1 MATRINHKSDFTSYE
16 QFTRYDKPVAVPERV
31 RITYFTETG
40 FPRCFVAE
48 RNGDILKNCS
58 LSDDG
63 MSLRV
68 YVALSRQY
76 IGTGPLKKII
86 TETVEDANFPNGE
99 KRLDSVAESNV
110 VLWSGNSD
118 NGLDTEDES
127 ELLPFRYGYSAY
139 ELAKIHGYEGPEEEY
154 ALAPLLAINELENY
168 AKKDLSNVDEAEFAY
183 KNVLPT
189 SVWECR
195 LDDDPETA
203 TPGIRDFW
211 KMNMIE
217 LWEAANKQRRLLVKS
232 TGIGTLVSPVSCSY
246 VESPSGDR
254 FVSAQII
261 FLGADDYVYRVNFDE
276 KGSIL
281 YQSYW
286 SHTEFATK
294 KEMANITPVYVIDL
308 GEYSSSE
315 GFVFTDPLL
324 SELAAAINAV
334 SEGKATLLLK
344 GSTPYGDPLFFSGVS
359 VRIDAGIDYRLT
371 FLMSNGRSYWI
382 SFEAGYPDSVQQ
394 GFTEGGDSGTITS
407 EAYTDNKDY
416 KEI

>member
-118 NGLDTEDES
+118 SGLDTEDES
-127 ELLPFRYGYSAY
+127 KLLPFRYGYSAY
-139 ELAKIHGYEGPEEEY
+139 ELAKIHGYEGTEEEY

-168 AKKDLSNVDEAEFAY
+168 AKKDLSNVRLADFREKGVYPVESFVYSVDNDHSVSVGNKEAFAA
-183 KNVLPT
+183 LLG
-189 SVWECR
+189 SVSENLDSLLYAQSIASAAGDLGLSAAAVSLIGNDPLSYSVTFVGNDSYWHELRVDGSGAITRQYAYR
-195 LDDDPETA
+195 LDD
-203 TPGIRDFW
+203 
-211 KMNMIE
+211 M
-217 LWEAANKQRRLLVKS
+217 
-232 TGIGTLVSPVSCSY
+232 
-246 VESPSGDR
+246 
-254 FVSAQII
+254 
-261 FLGADDYVYRVNFDE
+261 
-276 KGSIL
+276 
-281 YQSYW
+281 
-286 SHTEFATK
+286 ATK
-294 KEMANITPVYVIDL
+294 DWLTSQGYKPTRVVDL

-315 GFVFTDPLL
+315 GFYFNEPLL
-324 SELAAAINAV
+324 AELAAAINAV
-334 SEGKATLLLK
+334 SEEKASLLLK
-344 GSTPYGDPLFFSGVS
+344 ATTSNRVHLAFTGAS
-359 VRIDAGIDYRLT
+359 VRIEDGVDYRLT
-371 FLMSNGRSYWI
+371 FLFDDGRSYSI
-382 SFEAGYPDSVQQ
+382 SFEAGYPDTVTQ
-394 GFTEGGDSGTITS
+394 GFVQSGTITS
-407 EAYTDNKDY
+407 EAYTDTTDY
-416 KEI
+416 EEI

>member
-110 VLWSGNSD
+110 ILWSGNSD
-118 NGLDTEDES
+118 NGLDTEDGA

-139 ELAKIHGYEGPEEEY
+139 ELAKIHGYEGTEEEY
-154 ALAPLLAINELENY
+154 ALAPLLAINELEDY

-394 GFTEGGDSGTITS
+394 GFTEGGGSGTITS

>member
-139 ELAKIHGYEGPEEEY
+139 ELAKIHGYEGTEEEY
-154 ALAPLLAINELENY
+154 ALAPLLAINELQNY

>member
-1 MATRINHKSDFTSYE
+1 M
-16 QFTRYDKPVAVPERV
+16 
-31 RITYFTETG
+31 
-40 FPRCFVAE
+40 
-48 RNGDILKNCS
+48 
-58 LSDDG
+58 
-63 MSLRV
+63 
-68 YVALSRQY
+68 
-76 IGTGPLKKII
+76 
-86 TETVEDANFPNGE
+86 
-99 KRLDSVAESNV
+99 
-110 VLWSGNSD
+110 
-118 NGLDTEDES
+118 
-127 ELLPFRYGYSAY
+127 
-139 ELAKIHGYEGPEEEY
+139 
-154 ALAPLLAINELENY
+154 
-168 AKKDLSNVDEAEFAY
+168 
-183 KNVLPT
+183 
-189 SVWECR
+189 
-195 LDDDPETA
+195 
-203 TPGIRDFW
+203 
-211 KMNMIE
+211 
-217 LWEAANKQRRLLVKS
+217 
-232 TGIGTLVSPVSCSY
+232 SPVSCSY

-394 GFTEGGDSGTITS
+394 GFTEGGGSGTITS

>member
-110 VLWSGNSD
+110 ILWSGNSD
-118 NGLDTEDES
+118 NGLDTEDGA
-127 ELLPFRYGYSAY
+127 ELSPFRYGYSAY
-139 ELAKIHGYEGPEEEY
+139 ELAKIHGYEGTEEEY

-315 GFVFTDPLL
+315 GFDFTDPLL
-324 SELAAAINAV
+324 SELAAAMNAV

-344 GSTPYGDPLFFSGVS
+344 GSTPYGDPLFFTGVS

-371 FLMSNGRSYWI
+371 FLMSNGRSYSI
-382 SFEAGYPDSVQQ
+382 AFEAGYPDSVQQ
-394 GFTEGGDSGTITS
+394 GFTEGGGSGTITS